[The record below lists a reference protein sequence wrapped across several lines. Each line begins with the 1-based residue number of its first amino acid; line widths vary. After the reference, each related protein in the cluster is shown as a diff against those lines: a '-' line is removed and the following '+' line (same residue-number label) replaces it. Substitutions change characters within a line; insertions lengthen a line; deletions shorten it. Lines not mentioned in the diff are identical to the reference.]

1 MRDKTVRLDLVL
13 KTVHDYWKAE
23 LDADRENE
31 LAILR
36 HNSRICKALEALPTS
51 VRVVDGSFKCSV
63 SWDDSE
69 AQEIDDEQEGQHG
82 DVL

>member
-51 VRVVDGSFKCSV
+51 VGVDSFRVCV
-63 SWDDSE
+63 
-69 AQEIDDEQEGQHG
+69 DDEKGGQHG
-82 DVL
+82 DVLQG

>member
-13 KTVHDYWKAE
+13 KTVHDCWKAE
-23 LDADRENE
+23 LDANRENE

-51 VRVVDGSFKCSV
+51 VCVDSFRVCV
-63 SWDDSE
+63 
-69 AQEIDDEQEGQHG
+69 DDEKGEKH
-82 DVL
+82 DDTIT

>member
-23 LDADRENE
+23 LEADRENE

-51 VRVVDGSFKCSV
+51 VRVVDGSFRCTASR
-63 SWDDSE
+63 DDGDAE
-69 AQEIDDEQEGQHG
+69 EIDEQGEQH
-82 DVL
+82 DDTIT